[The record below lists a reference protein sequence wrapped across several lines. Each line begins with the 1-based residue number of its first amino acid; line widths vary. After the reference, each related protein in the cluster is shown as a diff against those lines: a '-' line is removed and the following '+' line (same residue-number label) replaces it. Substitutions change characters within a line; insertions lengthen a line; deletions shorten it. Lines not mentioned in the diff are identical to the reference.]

1 MRLLCCLYTQ
11 WHAAAAMG
19 RLLER
24 KPACA
29 FEPSSFLFLWSL
41 VARRRQR
48 QSGSLCMES
57 ASTLG
62 FPSMLPL
69 PVEDSVNVG
78 HPALAIVPVLGG
90 AASRVPAPSSYPPF
104 DRPPAPPRSPL
115 ARAKG
120 PCVLGSACVHA
131 RSRGCPLAGARLR
144 VRARLHACVRVHTSA
159 HVTVCARAR
168 STLALKRTTSE
179 SAYTGEN
186 RRAIKRRESRS
197 AIPRIGQLEVL
208 IIPPL
213 RLSRTSRCV
222 ESASGPNEVKQTFS
236 ESSGSR

>member
-1 MRLLCCLYTQ
+1 
-11 WHAAAAMG
+11 MG

-62 FPSMLPL
+62 FPSMLRL

-120 PCVLGSACVHA
+120 PCVHVPVRAFMRVH
-131 RSRGCPLAGARLR
+131 AGARLR

>member
-120 PCVLGSACVHA
+120 PCVIGECLRSCAFTRVPAC
-131 RSRGCPLAGARLR
+131 GCPLAGARAVACVCASAHERACHGL
-144 VRARLHACVRVHTSA
+144 RARAQYS
-159 HVTVCARAR
+159 
-168 STLALKRTTSE
+168 STE
-179 SAYTGEN
+179 EDHF
-186 RRAIKRRESRS
+186 
-197 AIPRIGQLEVL
+197 RIS
-208 IIPPL
+208 IH
-213 RLSRTSRCV
+213 R
-222 ESASGPNEVKQTFS
+222 
-236 ESSGSR
+236 